1 MSWKRTV
8 KGTVSRNPKSTC
20 TPVWATLTS
29 CINSA
34 RLRSQRSSGVSL
46 RPSTAGSIGSIP
58 TAYPAPAVTEAC
70 GPRQRFV
77 NGQGTRASRARE
89 PRGAFHSACRQG
101 ERAFGMVWH
110 CCAVTTDRIST
121 SDPSHRRTTHMYGM
135 GRARCRG
142 TGWFHVQ
149 LLLGCTALNVKRL
162 ASRGDA
168 ARGQA
173 AGPAKAQAAADEGAA
188 QASAGDLAARDQPA
202 HALTARGSIV
212 SATRATWTTTLSMN

>member
-1 MSWKRTV
+1 MSSKRTV

-70 GPRQRFV
+70 RPSQRFV
-77 NGQGTRASRARE
+77 NGQGTRVPRARE
-89 PRGAFHSACRQG
+89 PRGAFTRPAAG
-101 ERAFGMVWH
+101 ENVVRDDLAL
-110 CCAVTTDRIST
+110 
-121 SDPSHRRTTHMYGM
+121 RRGDNGPDLNIRSLAQEDNPHEHGM

-142 TGWFHVQ
+142 TGRFHVQ
-149 LLLGCTALNVKRL
+149 LRVLL
-162 ASRGDA
+162 
-168 ARGQA
+168 
-173 AGPAKAQAAADEGAA
+173 
-188 QASAGDLAARDQPA
+188 
-202 HALTARGSIV
+202 
-212 SATRATWTTTLSMN
+212 